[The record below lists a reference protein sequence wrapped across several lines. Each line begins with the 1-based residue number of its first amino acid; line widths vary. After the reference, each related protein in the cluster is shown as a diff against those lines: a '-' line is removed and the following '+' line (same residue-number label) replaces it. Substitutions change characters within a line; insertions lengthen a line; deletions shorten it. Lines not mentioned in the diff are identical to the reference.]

1 MWSVSRAR
9 YRHAIGSRKS
19 IYLWAPRGFMSIVD
33 GTRVSTCWVHMLAP
47 RAGSPCCRLAD
58 LSLGSYFGLTYRL
71 RGSRMVARSRGE
83 AEESGASCAAGARG
97 WPVCFAGRVNMLAGQ
112 SGLRVRA
119 PVARKQARCARPRH
133 ASREPSDSPCL
144 PLHETFFRRVPV
156 YVLRER
162 APVLCLIAARLL

>member
-1 MWSVSRAR
+1 MECEPCSVSTRDR
-9 YRHAIGSRKS
+9 IEKKHI
-19 IYLWAPRGFMSIVD
+19 FMCSSWVHEKRSIVD
-33 GTRVSTCWVHMLAP
+33 GTRAFTCLVHMLAP

-133 ASREPSDSPCL
+133 ASREPSDSPCWRIPSEVARECFL
-144 PLHETFFRRVPV
+144 AVVRCFYSDL
-156 YVLRER
+156 VLG
-162 APVLCLIAARLL
+162 